1 MVVRRRGR
9 AEEAVKVV
17 LPAVKDQILQDLDRL
32 SPEQQKRAADLVH
45 GLVTTLPKGASIE
58 DLLKLAGTLDDQSA
72 REMMQAIEEE
82 CERVDLDEW

>member
-1 MVVRRRGR
+1 
-9 AEEAVKVV
+9 VV
-17 LPAVKDQILQDLDRL
+17 LSAVKDQILQDLDRL
-32 SPEQQKRAADLVH
+32 SPEQQQRAADLVH
-45 GLVTTLPKGASIE
+45 GLITPLPKGASIE